1 MHTVTV
7 QGVPVPWIMYGTAW
21 KEART
26 TELVELALGAGFRAI
41 DTANQRKH
49 YVEADVGRAI
59 ARAGVPRAQLFVQ
72 TKFTYARGQDHR
84 LPYRVK
90 AAVAEQVEQSCAS
103 SLLHLGVDR
112 LDALLL
118 HGPEQEHGL
127 TPDDLAVWARFEELH
142 GQGRVGLIG
151 ASNINLAQLDALWA
165 LAAVKPAMVQNR
177 CYARDG
183 WDGAVRRWCQDH
195 GVHYQG
201 FSLLTANRAE
211 LARAEV
217 VAIAKRHARSVAEI
231 VFAFARQVGMI
242 VLTGTSNAG
251 HMRADLAAGELV
263 LDPPE
268 LRTLLG

>member
-26 TELVELALGAGFRAI
+26 TALTAAALGAGFRAI

-49 YVEADVGRAI
+49 YVEADVGRAL
-59 ARAGVPRAQLFVQ
+59 ALAGVPRAQLFVQ

-84 LPYRVK
+84 LPYDAK
-90 AAVAEQVEQSCAS
+90 AAVSEQVEQSCAS
-103 SLLHLGVDR
+103 SLRHLG
-112 LDALLL
+112 ALRIDSMLL
-118 HGPEQEHGL
+118 HGPQAAHGL
-127 TPDDLAVWARFEELH
+127 TVDDRAVWTRFEELH
-142 GQGRVGLIG
+142 RRGLIGLIG
-151 ASNINLAQLDALWA
+151 ASNIDVAQLEALWA
-165 LAAVKPAMVQNR
+165 HAEVKPAMVQNR

-183 WDGAVRRWCQDH
+183 WDREVRAWCQDH

-211 LARAEV
+211 LARPEV

-231 VFAFARQVGMI
+231 VFAFARQVQMI
-242 VLTGTSNAG
+242 VLTGTSSEA
-251 HMRADLAAGELV
+251 HMRADLSAGELT